1 MMEVLRYPG
10 PVGLQDGNG
19 HPLNCSG
26 EVTFNVTIDGR
37 TTSVSAWVTS
47 DVQKGQLV
55 IGSGTM
61 EDLDLQLQ
69 DVHAQDTRIK
79 INPSGSSAIT
89 RSSTTGKHTHINQNN
104 TTGEGNLLLPF
115 DLGFH
120 RENVIGGDETK
131 SVYYIIK
138 DGDRFKSLRSKK
150 DVASYLKNHP
160 TGGLTE
166 ENFTFKLQHLLLE
179 DPHER
184 YQSVRRA
191 NSTRRST
198 RGRP

>member
-1 MMEVLRYPG
+1 M
-10 PVGLQDGNG
+10 GLQDGNG

-47 DVQKGQLV
+47 DVQKGTMV

-79 INPSGSSAIT
+79 INPSASSAIT

-104 TTGEGNLLLPF
+104 TTGKGNLLLPF
-115 DLGFH
+115 NLGFH
-120 RENVIGGDETK
+120 REVVIGRDGKKAIYYITKDGETK
-131 SVYYIIK
+131 SKVEKRHGTAY
-138 DGDRFKSLRSKK
+138 KK
-150 DVASYLKNHP
+150 PPNGRLN
-160 TGGLTE
+160 
-166 ENFTFKLQHLLLE
+166 
-179 DPHER
+179 
-184 YQSVRRA
+184 RR
-191 NSTRRST
+191 
-198 RGRP
+198 